1 MTDPGTRAQNVPDAV
16 RVRATGDVD
25 DTALAYLRE
34 KIAAALHRPG
44 LPAVSGEV
52 RLERAAAH
60 HVELPWSAGA
70 EIRVGADLVVVHARE
85 ASARELADRL
95 EDRLRSRL
103 ERTPHHTDAA
113 RRSAAPPWRGGR
125 PIGQPAQGS
134 AARAPDS
141 DEATG

>member
-1 MTDPGTRAQNVPDAV
+1 MTDEDTRVRNAPNAV

-25 DTALAYLRE
+25 DRALAYLRE

-60 HVELPWSAGA
+60 HVELPWSCGA
-70 EIRVGADLVVVHARE
+70 EIRVGADLMVVHARE
-85 ASARELADRL
+85 ASAREVADRS
-95 EDRLRSRL
+95 EDRLRSRV
-103 ERTPHHTDAA
+103 ERTLHRTDAA
-113 RRSAAPPWRGGR
+113 RRSAPPPRRGGR
-125 PIGQPAQGS
+125 PIGQPSQGS
-134 AARAPDS
+134 AARVADS